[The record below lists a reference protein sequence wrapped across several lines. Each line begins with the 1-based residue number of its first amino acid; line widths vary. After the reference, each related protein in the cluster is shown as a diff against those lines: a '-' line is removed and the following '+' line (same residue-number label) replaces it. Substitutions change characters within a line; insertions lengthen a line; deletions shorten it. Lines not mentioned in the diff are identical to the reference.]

1 MITWTAWRMGRWAMA
16 AVALVLARIFWC
28 ELHGFATGADLVGL
42 DVSMPWALKASAGW
56 ILVGALLGL
65 HGGRLM
71 DSPAAARHPFAIRA
85 ALTAGILAITLGSE
99 TWLLMGDTA
108 LSLWLYER
116 APAHATFTV
125 LLVAGYLFIRRRP
138 TTNPASIEASMLDV
152 MTGTGRTRVRIEDI
166 ECLEADRNYVSV
178 HTPQRSYLV
187 RQTLGSLEASLRSE
201 TFLRIH
207 RSTIVNRNRIRE
219 RRPGGVLVLQSGRT
233 VRVSRAFSDRVKCH

>member
-1 MITWTAWRMGRWAMA
+1 
-16 AVALVLARIFWC
+16 
-28 ELHGFATGADLVGL
+28 
-42 DVSMPWALKASAGW
+42 
-56 ILVGALLGL
+56 
-65 HGGRLM
+65 
-71 DSPAAARHPFAIRA
+71 
-85 ALTAGILAITLGSE
+85 
-99 TWLLMGDTA
+99 
-108 LSLWLYER
+108 
-116 APAHATFTV
+116 
-125 LLVAGYLFIRRRP
+125 
-138 TTNPASIEASMLDV
+138 

-166 ECLEADRNYVSV
+166 ESLEADRNYVSV

>member
-1 MITWTAWRMGRWAMA
+1 MITWTAWRMGRWVMA
-16 AVALVLARIFWC
+16 AAALVLARIFWC
-28 ELHGFATGADLVGL
+28 ELHGLATGTDLVGL

-56 ILVGALLGL
+56 ILAGALLGL
-65 HGGRLM
+65 YGARLQ
-71 DSPAAARHPFAIRA
+71 DTAFAARRPFVIRA
-85 ALTAGILAITLGSE
+85 ALFAGVLTITLGSE
-99 TWLLMGDTA
+99 TWLLLGDTA
-108 LSLWLYER
+108 LSLWMYER
-116 APAHATFTV
+116 APAHATIAV
-125 LLVAGYLFIRRRP
+125 LLVAGYLFLRKP
-138 TTNPASIEASMLDV
+138 ATHPASPQASMLDV
-152 MTGTGRTRVRIEDI
+152 MTGTGRTRVRIDDI

-233 VRVSRAFSDRVKCH
+233 VRVSRAFSDRVN

>member
-1 MITWTAWRMGRWAMA
+1 MDTWTAWRMGRWAMA
-16 AVALVLARIFWC
+16 AGALVLVRIFWC
-28 ELHGFATGADLVGL
+28 ELHGFASGTDVVGL

-56 ILVGALLGL
+56 MLAGALLGL
-65 HGGRLM
+65 YGARLL
-71 DSPAAARHPFAIRA
+71 DSPFGTRHPFALRTS
-85 ALTAGILAITLGSE
+85 LVAGILLITLGSE
-99 TWLLMGDTA
+99 TWLLLGDTP
-108 LSLWLYER
+108 LSLWMYER
-116 APAHATFTV
+116 APAHATFAV
-125 LLVAGYLFIRRRP
+125 LLVSCYLFIRRKP
-138 TTNPASIEASMLDV
+138 TTNPASNEPSMLDV

-187 RQTLGSLEASLRSE
+187 RQTLGSLEASLRAE

-233 VRVSRAFSDRVKCH
+233 VRVSRAFSDRVN